1 MSTVKR
7 IKETIYY
14 VSNLGNN
21 TITAIDG
28 EVNAI
33 IRTINLP
40 YKPFRI
46 SANKNGD
53 IYVGSDKNPVAV
65 ICNLN
70 DEIKILDILSNGNLE
85 IDVVNGQIYISNTS
99 EILVYDI
106 FTERKIA
113 RVLGFMVIESLK
125 LDSNGKHLVVL
136 DSLRKDLKIYDTS
149 NFKLLTRIKN
159 VGIKPSYILI
169 NDDSKFIY
177 VANQGGKAKN
187 SASISI
193 IDIEKKEV
201 FQIELPTNSSITS
214 LALKDN
220 ILYGANKGLNRVEII
235 NITTNILEGFIATT
249 LPEPQS
255 ILLTP
260 NKDKLLVTDRNCGGQ
275 GALDIIDTATN
286 AIVNTILIEEI
297 NSQPYDITMVLNE
310 SLIENENAIDSTN
323 MEEKKDEVELSPIIV
338 KKIFSSYK
346 EDISLPKVIV
356 NIPKTYREP
365 FTFQKIIIHNGFI
378 VNRTEIREKIKE
390 RPNFSKVKFTLRIPY
405 NIEFRDGKRKKK
417 RIKRFVEK
425 NEEVTLCIPDSIETS
440 ELELVVKTRSEI
452 RKAPILVKDAFC
464 FSLDVFMEIKV
475 VGEVEALVNLS
486 EL

>member
-1 MSTVKR
+1 MSTVEG
-7 IKETIYY
+7 IKETTYY
-14 VSNLGNN
+14 VSNLANK
-21 TITAIDG
+21 TITVIDG
-28 EVNAI
+28 EKNSI
-33 IRTINLP
+33 IKAINLP

-46 SANKNGD
+46 SADKNGD
-53 IYVGSDKNPVAV
+53 IYVGSDKNPIAI
-65 ICNLN
+65 ICNSS
-70 DEIKILDILSNGNLE
+70 DEIKILDIPNNGNLE
-85 IDVVNGQIYISNTS
+85 IDIVNGRIYISNTS

-113 RVLGFMVIESLK
+113 RIVGFMAIECLK
-125 LDSNGKHLVVL
+125 LDSYGKCLVVL
-136 DSLRKDLKIYDTS
+136 DSLRKDLKVYDTS

-159 VGIKPSYILI
+159 VGVKPSYILI

-187 SASISI
+187 SASISTV
-193 IDIEKKEV
+193 DIEKKEV
-201 FQIELPTNSSITS
+201 FQIELPINSSITS

-235 NITTNILEGFIATT
+235 NITTNMLEGFIATT
-249 LPEPQS
+249 FPEPQS

-275 GALDIIDTATN
+275 GALDIIDTISN
-286 AIVNTILIEEI
+286 SIVNTILIEEI

-323 MEEKKDEVELSPIIV
+323 IEEKKDEIELSPIIV

-346 EDISLPKVIV
+346 ENISLPKVIV
-356 NIPKTYREP
+356 DIPKTYREP

-378 VNRTEIREKIKE
+378 VNRTEIREKIKD

-417 RIKRFVEK
+417 SIKRFVEK
-425 NEEVTLCIPDSIETS
+425 NKEVTLCIPDSTKTS
-440 ELELVVKTRSEI
+440 ELELVVKTRSKT
-452 RKAPILVKDAFC
+452 RKAPVLIKDVFC

-475 VGEVEALVNLS
+475 VGEIEALVHLN